1 MRVSENSDTLLF
13 FKIFKKRQTASLSSK
28 ISNFAAINLQ
38 KFNVMNKREEFL
50 KFAGQTNQF
59 PYLIE
64 VERAEGIYFYDK
76 QGKAYM
82 DMISGVSVNNIG
94 HSHPYVVKKVQ
105 EQVAKY
111 MHVMVYGEYIQ
122 DAHVDFC
129 KKIISFLPES
139 LNTVYT
145 VNSGTE
151 ANEAALKLVK
161 RVTGRTELVS
171 FRGSYHGSTH
181 GSMSVSGNENK
192 KEAFRPLLPDV
203 RFLQHNNMEQLNQIT
218 EKTAGVII
226 ETVQGDAGV
235 RVPTLEFLTAL
246 RKRCTEVGALLIFDE
261 IQCGMGRT
269 GKMFAFEHFGIVPDV
284 LTLGKALGGGMPIG
298 AVVSSHEN
306 LWEFTYNPMLGHI
319 TTFGGHPVIAAAGLA
334 GLEVM
339 EKEVDFNEVE
349 RLGALLQSII
359 CQSDEI
365 KETRRIGMLFAFD
378 MESFERVE
386 KVVKKC
392 LEDGL
397 VSFWFLSHPYSFRL
411 SPPLTITEEEIRK
424 AGTIILNAI
433 ESTKQKGSV

>member
-1 MRVSENSDTLLF
+1 MS
-13 FKIFKKRQTASLSSK
+13 IFESVYN
-28 ISNFAAINLQ
+28 I
-38 KFNVMNKREEFL
+38 MNKKDEFL
-50 KFAGQTNQF
+50 KYTGQTNQF

-64 VERAEGIYFYDK
+64 VESAKGVYIKDK
-76 QGKAYM
+76 NGKQYM
-82 DMISGVSVNNIG
+82 DMIAGVAVNNIG
-94 HSHPYVVKKVQ
+94 HSHPKVIKAVQ
-105 EQVAKY
+105 MQAEKY
-111 MHVMVYGEYIQ
+111 MHVMVYGEYVQ
-122 DAHVDFC
+122 DASVEFC
-129 KKIISFLPES
+129 KKLISKLPTS
-139 LNTVYT
+139 LNCVYA

-151 ANEAALKLVK
+151 ANEAALKLAK
-161 RVTGRTELVS
+161 RVTGRTELIS

-181 GSMSVSGNENK
+181 GSMSVSGNEVK

-203 RFLQHNNMEQLNQIT
+203 RFLLHNDIEMLEQIT
-218 EKTAGVII
+218 TKTAGVII

-235 RVPTLEFLTAL
+235 RVPTPDFLKAL
-246 RKRCTEVGALLIFDE
+246 RNRCSEVGAQLIFDE

-269 GKMFAFEHFGIVPDV
+269 GKFFAFEHFGVVPDI

-298 AVVSSHEN
+298 AVVSSEEK

-319 TTFGGHPVIAAAGLA
+319 TTFGGHPVVAAAALA

-339 EKEVDFNEVE
+339 EQEVDFTEVE
-349 RLGALLQSII
+349 RLGALLQSIV

-365 KETRRIGMLFAFD
+365 RESRRIGMMFAFD

-397 VSFWFLSHPYSFRL
+397 ISFWFLSHPYSFRL
-411 SPPLTITEEEIRK
+411 SPPLTITEAEIRK

-433 ESTKQKGSV
+433 EATK